1 MPTVMVTGANR
12 GIGYEHVAQYAQKK
26 WKVIACTR
34 QPEKAIDLLQLQD
47 KYGANFIIEE
57 LEVTNHN
64 QVDDL
69 SQKYS
74 NTAIDIFINN
84 AGTGGPEGMPGAMDY
99 QKIDNMN
106 YQIWRDILEVNL
118 LAPFKVATSF
128 HKQISISD
136 KKTLIMMSSD
146 LGSVS
151 QNTFGGLY
159 SYRASKSGLNI
170 VAKGMSNEWKD
181 IIVVAL
187 APGWCRT
194 YLGGAEAEIDPIDSV
209 ADQQKMFES
218 LTESDSGKFL
228 DRFGNEVPW

>member
-26 WKVIACTR
+26 WNVIACAR
-34 QPEKAIDLLQLQD
+34 QPEKAIELLQLQD

-57 LEVTNHN
+57 LEVTNHK

-69 SQKYS
+69 SQKHS
-74 NTAIDIFINN
+74 NTTIDILINN

-99 QKIDNMN
+99 QKIDNMD

-159 SYRASKSGLNI
+159 SYRASKSALNI

-181 IIVVAL
+181 IIVVTL

-194 YLGGAEAEIDPIDSV
+194 YLGGAEAEIDPMDSV
-209 ADQQKMFES
+209 EDQQKMFES
-218 LTESDSGKFL
+218 LTETDSGKFL

>member
-26 WKVIACTR
+26 WNVIACAR
-34 QPEKAIDLLQLQD
+34 QPEKAIELLQLQD

-57 LEVTNHN
+57 LEVTNHK

-69 SQKYS
+69 SQKHS
-74 NTAIDIFINN
+74 NTTIDILINN

-99 QKIDNMN
+99 QKIDNID

-159 SYRASKSGLNI
+159 SYRASKSALNI

-194 YLGGAEAEIDPIDSV
+194 YLGGAEAEIDPMDSV
-209 ADQQKMFES
+209 EDQQKMFES
-218 LTESDSGKFL
+218 LTETDSGKFL

>member
-12 GIGYEHVAQYAQKK
+12 GIGYEHVAQYARKK
-26 WKVIACTR
+26 WNVIACAR
-34 QPEKAIDLLQLQD
+34 RPEKAIELLQLQD

-57 LEVTNHN
+57 LEVTNHK

-69 SQKYS
+69 SQKHS
-74 NTAIDIFINN
+74 NTAIDILINN

-99 QKIDNMN
+99 QKIDTMN

-159 SYRASKSGLNI
+159 SYRASKSALNI

-194 YLGGAEAEIDPIDSV
+194 YLGGAEAEIDPMDSV
-209 ADQQKMFES
+209 EDQQKMFES

>member
-12 GIGYEHVAQYAQKK
+12 GIGYEHVAQYARKQ
-26 WKVIACTR
+26 WKVIACAR
-34 QPEKAIDLLQLQD
+34 QPEKAIELLQLQD

-57 LEVTNHN
+57 LEVTNHK

-69 SQKYS
+69 SQKHS
-74 NTAIDIFINN
+74 NTAIDILINN

-159 SYRASKSGLNI
+159 SYRASKSALNI

-194 YLGGAEAEIDPIDSV
+194 YLGGAEAEIDPMDSV
-209 ADQQKMFES
+209 EDQQKMFES
-218 LTESDSGKFL
+218 LTETDSGKFL

>member
-12 GIGYEHVAQYAQKK
+12 GIGYEHVAQYARKK
-26 WKVIACTR
+26 WNVIACAR
-34 QPEKAIDLLQLQD
+34 RPEKAIELLQLQD

-57 LEVTNHN
+57 LEVTNHK

-69 SQKYS
+69 SQKHS
-74 NTAIDIFINN
+74 NTTIDILINN

-99 QKIDNMN
+99 QKIDNMD

-159 SYRASKSGLNI
+159 SYRASKSALNI

-194 YLGGAEAEIDPIDSV
+194 YLGGAEAEIDPMDSV
-209 ADQQKMFES
+209 EDQQKMFES
-218 LTESDSGKFL
+218 LTETDSGKFL

>member
-26 WKVIACTR
+26 WNVIACAR
-34 QPEKAIDLLQLQD
+34 QPEKAIELLQLQD

-57 LEVTNHN
+57 LEVTNHK

-69 SQKYS
+69 SQKHS
-74 NTAIDIFINN
+74 NTTIDILINN

-99 QKIDNMN
+99 QKIDNMD

-159 SYRASKSGLNI
+159 SYRASKSALNI

-194 YLGGAEAEIDPIDSV
+194 YLGGAEAEIDPMDSV
-209 ADQQKMFES
+209 EDQQKMFES
-218 LTESDSGKFL
+218 LTETDSGKFL
-228 DRFGNEVPW
+228 NRFGNEVPW

>member
-26 WKVIACTR
+26 WNVIACAR
-34 QPEKAIDLLQLQD
+34 QPEKAIELLQLQD

-57 LEVTNHN
+57 LEVTNHK

-69 SQKYS
+69 SQKHS
-74 NTAIDIFINN
+74 NTTIDILINN

-159 SYRASKSGLNI
+159 SYRASKSALNI

-194 YLGGAEAEIDPIDSV
+194 YLGGAEAEIDPMDSV
-209 ADQQKMFES
+209 EDQQKMFES

>member
-1 MPTVMVTGANR
+1 MPTIMVTGANR

-26 WKVIACTR
+26 WNVIACAR
-34 QPEKAIDLLQLQD
+34 QPEKAIELLQLQD
-47 KYGANFIIEE
+47 KYGTNFIIEE
-57 LEVTNHN
+57 LEVTNHK

-69 SQKYS
+69 SQKHS
-74 NTAIDIFINN
+74 NTTIDILINN

-99 QKIDNMN
+99 QKIDNMD

-159 SYRASKSGLNI
+159 SYRASKSALNI

-194 YLGGAEAEIDPIDSV
+194 YLGGAEAEIDPMDSV
-209 ADQQKMFES
+209 EDQQKMFES

>member
-26 WKVIACTR
+26 WKVIACAR
-34 QPEKAIDLLQLQD
+34 QPEKAIELLQLQD

-57 LEVTNHN
+57 LEVTNHK

-69 SQKYS
+69 SQKHS
-74 NTAIDIFINN
+74 NTTIDILINN

-99 QKIDNMN
+99 QKIDNMD

-159 SYRASKSGLNI
+159 SYRASKSALNI

-181 IIVVAL
+181 IIVVTL

-194 YLGGAEAEIDPIDSV
+194 YLGGAEAEIDPMDSV
-209 ADQQKMFES
+209 EDQQKMFES

>member
-74 NTAIDIFINN
+74 NTAIDILINN
-84 AGTGGPEGMPGAMDY
+84 AGTGGPEGMPEAMDY

-194 YLGGAEAEIDPIDSV
+194 HLGGAEAEIDPMDSV

-228 DRFGNEVPW
+228 DRFGNKVPW

>member
-1 MPTVMVTGANR
+1 MSTVMVTGANR

-26 WKVIACTR
+26 WKVIACAR
-34 QPEKAIDLLQLQD
+34 QPEKAIELLQLQD

-57 LEVTNHN
+57 LEVTNHK

-69 SQKYS
+69 SQKHS
-74 NTAIDIFINN
+74 NTAIDILINN

-99 QKIDNMN
+99 QKIDTMN

-151 QNTFGGLY
+151 QNTFGGLH

-194 YLGGAEAEIDPIDSV
+194 YLGGAEAEIDPMDSV
-209 ADQQKMFES
+209 EDQQKMFES